1 MLGEKVSY
9 WSDTHK
15 QWMDALVAKQNIGP
29 HGAVTS
35 YELDV
40 KRGAFASRMRKQEGN
55 AVKAAEAAAQAAAAE
70 AANAE
75 AKSKAAKAA
84 AEKAA
89 LAAAKAATAEAAAKR
104 RRIGAGGAALV
115 ARLEAEAAAKA
126 AAKATAMAELQR
138 RLRRVPPPLAIY
150 RTPRCMYSM
159 HLCK

>member
-1 MLGEKVSY
+1 MNRILYVGRPVGTFVGGRAPRQYCANTRPSHY
-9 WSDTHK
+9 HATH
-15 QWMDALVAKQNIGP
+15 WRP
-29 HGAVTS
+29 
-35 YELDV
+35 
-40 KRGAFASRMRKQEGN
+40 
-55 AVKAAEAAAQAAAAE
+55 
-70 AANAE
+70 AE

-138 RLRRVPPPLAIY
+138 RLRRAPPPLAIY